1 MYQEIHPQRAISIDS
16 ENITAKGK
24 IHNKNKEKNLTNV
37 SFALTPTYV
46 E

>member
-24 IHNKNKEKNLTNV
+24 VHNKNKEKTLKKF
-37 SFALTPTYV
+37 SFAFAPTYV
-46 E
+46 Q